1 LLDLLGFCPYF
12 YFLFKRRRKKNVFD
26 EKEIKRFRHKLLEE
40 KRRIVKGL
48 QEQKREEERLG
59 EDWMEPKDLEDWAN
73 ISLSED
79 LKLKLA
85 DRDIS
90 LLRDIDRALKRLD
103 RGEYGT
109 CIRCGKEIEVER
121 LEILPWTP
129 YCAECAKKVSK

>member
-1 LLDLLGFCPYF
+1 M
-12 YFLFKRRRKKNVFD
+12 FD

>member
-1 LLDLLGFCPYF
+1 
-12 YFLFKRRRKKNVFD
+12 VFD